1 LTQNEIDSLL
11 ANAILQR
18 DRALRMMHDHF
29 NELEARNQETFWVRL
44 YLLKKAEVAWL
55 EKQKADPTDEPDK

>member
-1 LTQNEIDSLL
+1 
-11 ANAILQR
+11 
-18 DRALRMMHDHF
+18 MMHDHF

>member
-1 LTQNEIDSLL
+1 MTRKELDTLL

-18 DRALRMMHDHF
+18 DRAQKMILEHF

-44 YLLKKAEVAWL
+44 YLLKKAEVIWL
-55 EKQKADPTDEPDK
+55 EKQKADSGSEPDE